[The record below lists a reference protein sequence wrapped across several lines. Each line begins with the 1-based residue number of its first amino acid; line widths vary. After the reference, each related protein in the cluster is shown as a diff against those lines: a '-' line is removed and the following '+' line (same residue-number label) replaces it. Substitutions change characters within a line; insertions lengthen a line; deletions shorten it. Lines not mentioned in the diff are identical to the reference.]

1 MRIAI
6 FTLVTVLLQP
16 AAARGACE
24 AATERPLPLL
34 ELYTSEGCSSCPPA
48 DRWLRDLERAGR
60 PIAAV
65 PLAFHVGY
73 WDYIGWKDRFAVPAH
88 EARQRARVAG
98 AGERVVYTPQVMLG
112 DDVQV
117 DWRNRAT
124 LAAAAAHL
132 EANAPALHL
141 AMRARPTASG
151 YDIDLKSAGEGAW
164 QLHLALYS
172 NGLVSD
178 VTAGE
183 NRSVRLQ
190 HDRVVRSLHGP
201 WPSGEQ
207 RVVPVVLPKERGM
220 SYGVVA
226 LIVRP
231 GEAGTGWA
239 LDLPLLGCASA
250 PGG

>member
-1 MRIAI
+1 MLTAI
-6 FTLVTVLLQP
+6 FTLAATLLQP

-48 DRWLRDLERAGR
+48 DRWMAGLVSAGI
-60 PIAAV
+60 PITAV

-73 WDYIGWKDRFAVPAH
+73 WDYIGWKDRFAVSAH

-112 DDVQV
+112 DEVQV
-117 DWRNRAT
+117 DWRVHAT
-124 LAAAAAHL
+124 LAAAAARL
-132 EANAPALHL
+132 AANAPALHV
-141 AMRARPTASG
+141 AIHARPTAGG
-151 YDIDLKSAGEGAW
+151 YDIDLEAAGEGEW
-164 QLHLALYS
+164 QLQLALYG

-201 WPSGEQ
+201 WPMGEQ
-207 RVVPVVLPKERGM
+207 RVVPVVLPKEPGV
-220 SYGVVA
+220 SHGVVA
-226 LIVRP
+226 LLVRP
-231 GEAGTGWA
+231 GATGSGWA
-239 LDLPLLGCASA
+239 LDLPLEGCATAS
-250 PGG
+250 GR